1 MKFFVSFGDT
11 WFHNAFGLFFHKLY
25 FSAEH
30 AEMTADTKFGRDGA
44 FPVQM
49 HDSVHELDK
58 IFILHSLN
66 HACTPAKI
74 LDRVVRVSDE
84 RDNFVIIVCVVL
96 LDLFDVV
103 KNCVNKGLVV
113 RGLFW
118 WLFGMS
124 FEVCWFV
131 EISVSFV
138 DEDVKILFGE
148 DVNFGD
154 GFGVIELVETAFVFF
169 MALFD
174 VF

>member
-1 MKFFVSFGDT
+1 
-11 WFHNAFGLFFHKLY
+11 
-25 FSAEH
+25 
-30 AEMTADTKFGRDGA
+30 MTADTKFGRDGA

-113 RGLFW
+113 RGLF
-118 WLFGMS
+118 
-124 FEVCWFV
+124 
-131 EISVSFV
+131 
-138 DEDVKILFGE
+138 
-148 DVNFGD
+148 
-154 GFGVIELVETAFVFF
+154 
-169 MALFD
+169 
-174 VF
+174 